1 MVAALLPVKEFCRA
15 KQRLAGFLTSQERA
29 LLARTMFEDVWDALR
44 EAERGGQA
52 LLRQGSGGQALERLL
67 VVSAEPYVIARCR
80 EEGVACLEEEEARS
94 HSDSVRLATQW
105 AMGLGVTSLLSV
117 PIDTPALTAPEI
129 LALLE
134 LHPGPLAHARGSDCR
149 YAVVVAPSADGSG
162 TNALLRTPPDA
173 IAPQFGPDSCRLHVQ
188 EAETKGLLWRVF
200 PSPGLSADIDTPE
213 DIEAFLSTERRC
225 RTWALLQHWVGSRGR
240 VPA

>member
-1 MVAALLPVKEFCRA
+1 MVAALLPVKEFCRS
-15 KQRLAGFLTSQERA
+15 KQRLAGFLTPQEGT

-44 EAERGGQA
+44 EAERRGQ
-52 LLRQGSGGQALERLL
+52 GLERLL
-67 VVSAEPYVIARCR
+67 VVSAEPFVIARCR
-80 EEGVACLEEEEARS
+80 EGGVACLEEEEPRS

-105 AMGLGVTSLLSV
+105 AMDLGVTSLLSV
-117 PIDTPALTAPEI
+117 PIDTPALTAAEI
-129 LALLE
+129 LTLLE
-134 LHPGPLAHARGSDCR
+134 RHRR

-173 IAPQFGPDSCRLHVQ
+173 IAPQFGPGSCQLHVQ

-213 DIEAFLSTERRC
+213 DVEAFLSIERHC
-225 RTWALLQHWVGSRGR
+225 RTWALLDQWVRSRGR
-240 VPA
+240 VPAWH